1 MNTPVREGETI
12 EGSRTMRNCNARRA
26 TLIWGASTSTQD
38 LPLLQLGSTAPDT
51 DLPIPSRGTARMGFP
66 SGHASGSV
74 AALLHTSLR
83 LLGALRVGYTP
94 RAVPLGRTGC
104 ALELD
109 GLLTMLCLGPT
120 LVAAW
125 VAASR
130 VHDNAHHPADVV
142 GGAVVG
148 WMARHAP
155 KPSPTQQP

>member
-1 MNTPVREGETI
+1 
-12 EGSRTMRNCNARRA
+12 
-26 TLIWGASTSTQD
+26 
-38 LPLLQLGSTAPDT
+38 
-51 DLPIPSRGTARMGFP
+51 
-66 SGHASGSV
+66 
-74 AALLHTSLR
+74 
-83 LLGALRVGYTP
+83 VGYTP

-148 WMARHAP
+148 GGAAVLWYLRYFHAP
-155 KPSPTQQP
+155 FGPDSHRARLS